1 MKPTESTTAVW
12 TPTTLYS
19 QEYASGILSASR
31 HNLQPYIDNLAVDY
45 TKVMQI
51 NHLADVSRTAE
62 AYWAANKSRNALI
75 ERLRVY
81 TTKDDSQ
88 QWASTMADGIIEDI
102 CKRISNDMESLG
114 HNAPAVGQYIS

>member
-1 MKPTESTTAVW
+1 
-12 TPTTLYS
+12 
-19 QEYASGILSASR
+19 
-31 HNLQPYIDNLAVDY
+31 LQPYIDNLAVDY

-102 CKRISNDMESLG
+102 CKRISNDMENLG